1 MSHPSVTEEANPNEI
16 RGDFPWCLV
25 VEVSLTGD
33 FPSLDE
39 LGDAEISPETTGGTG
54 REGDDRYPQIYP

>member
-1 MSHPSVTEEANPNEI
+1 MRYEGISL
-16 RGDFPWCLV
+16 GCLV